1 MPRKPALSIINAN
14 PVIQLGDV
22 TTDPNNARKRTER
35 NRNSIKASLE
45 KFKAGRSIVLDK
57 DNIVRAGNGTVE
69 MAMELGY
76 TELIVVE
83 PKEGQL
89 VAVRRPDWT
98 AQEAKAYAIADNR
111 TAELAEW
118 DDEVLAEQLEELQRI
133 DLSEVAGFS
142 DRELEKLLNELAN
155 KHLAGAEEDDAG
167 ELPDVATTRLGD
179 LWRLG
184 EHVVMC
190 GDSTSAEQVTILLAT
205 FGHKPAIMVTD
216 PPYGVEYEPGLRS
229 ENRTGKVLNDDRCD
243 WQAAWNLFPGDVAY
257 VWHASIF
264 TSTVQQSLEK
274 TKMTVRNQI
283 IWAKKSLVM
292 GRGAYHWQHEPC
304 WYAVRDGAK
313 ANWCGDRKQSTLWE
327 IETVNRNNTDDGET
341 KHGCQKPVEC
351 MARPMRHH
359 GRPGEAV
366 YDPFLGSGTSIIAAV
381 QTERLCCGMELD
393 PRYVDM
399 IVQRWQRYTGLTAVN
414 AITGEPYVA
423 TVNPADRKTEADG

>member
-1 MPRKPALSIINAN
+1 MPRKPVEPGS
-14 PVIQLGDV
+14 VIQLDVV
-22 TTDPNNARKRTER
+22 TTDPNNARKRTEK
-35 NRNSIKASLE
+35 NRNAIKASLE
-45 KFKAGRSIVLDK
+45 KFAAGRSIVLDK
-57 DNIVRAGNGTVE
+57 DNVVRAGNGTVE
-69 MAMELGY
+69 MAKELGY
-76 TELIVVE
+76 TEIVVVE
-83 PKEGQL
+83 PKPGQL
-89 VAVRRPDWT
+89 VAVRRPEWT

-118 DDEVLAEQLEELQRI
+118 DDEVLAEQLEELQRV

-167 ELPDVATTRLGD
+167 ELPEKATTRHGD

-184 EHVVMC
+184 DHVVMC

-216 PPYGVEYEPGLRS
+216 PPYGVEYEPGKRS
-229 ENRTGKVLNDDRCD
+229 ENRTGKVLNDDRCN
-243 WQAAWNLFPGDVAY
+243 WQAAWELFPGDVAY
-257 VWHASIF
+257 VWHAAWF
-264 TSTVQQSLEK
+264 TAEVLDSLRK
-274 TKMTVRNQI
+274 AKLTVRNQI
-283 IWAKKSLVM
+283 IWAKNIHTI
-292 GRGAYHWQHEPC
+292 GRGAYHWRHEPC

-313 ANWCGDRKQSTLWE
+313 ANWCGDRKQTTLWE
-327 IETVNRNNTDDGET
+327 INMLNRRTDNGEPT
-341 KHGCQKPVEC
+341 TTHGCQKPVEC

-399 IVQRWQRYTGLTAVN
+399 IVQRWQRYTGLIAVN
-414 AITGEPYVA
+414 AITGEPYEA
-423 TVNPADRKTEADG
+423 AGNPDIRKING